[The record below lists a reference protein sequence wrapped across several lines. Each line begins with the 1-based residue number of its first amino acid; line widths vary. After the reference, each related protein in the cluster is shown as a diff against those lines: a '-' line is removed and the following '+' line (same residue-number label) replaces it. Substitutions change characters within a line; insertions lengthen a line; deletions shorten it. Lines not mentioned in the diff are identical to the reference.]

1 VTFLLNYLY
10 VVIKNNEILSSI
22 SEKRDIML
30 LREVFHACLDPYLQI
45 LSDWV
50 SHGDLKD
57 PREEFFIKEN
67 LQLDMKTSEAA
78 S

>member
-1 VTFLLNYLY
+1 
-10 VVIKNNEILSSI
+10 
-22 SEKRDIML
+22 ML
-30 LREVFHACLDPYLQI
+30 FREVFHACLDPYLQI